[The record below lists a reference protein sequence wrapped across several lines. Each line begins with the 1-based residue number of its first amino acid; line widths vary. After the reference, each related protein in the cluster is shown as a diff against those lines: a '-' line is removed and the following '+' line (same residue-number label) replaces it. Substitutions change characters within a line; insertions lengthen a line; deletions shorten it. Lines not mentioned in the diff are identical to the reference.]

1 MTAARDLRTL
11 LRRLPFYLVVA
22 LIVVYALTPF
32 VWAIS
37 TSLKSES
44 ELFGAA
50 RLIPRDPSFR
60 NYVNV
65 LSSAS
70 FMRSLGNSVLV
81 AGGSAL
87 SALTAGSLA
96 AYALGRLR
104 FRGKTAMLYAVLAMT
119 MFPQIA
125 VLSGLYVNVRELGL
139 YGTQLALI
147 FAYPLFT
154 LPFSTWVLTSFFRGL
169 PREIEEAAVV
179 DGATTAQIFLRI
191 LLPLTVPALV
201 TTGLLTFIV
210 SWNEYLFAL
219 SFTITNP
226 GAQTVPVAI
235 AQFAGVVEQQE
246 PIAEIMAAAMIV
258 TLPLVVLVLIF
269 QQRIAA
275 GLTAGSVK
283 G

>member
-1 MTAARDLRTL
+1 MKRRTWDHA
-11 LRRLPFYLVVA
+11 LRRAPFYLVVA
-22 LIVVYALTPF
+22 LIAAYALLPF

-37 TSLKSES
+37 TSLKSEN
-44 ELFGAA
+44 ELFGPAM
-50 RLIPRDPSFR
+50 LLPSDPTLR
-60 NYVNV
+60 HYVNV
-65 LSSAS
+65 LTSGA
-70 FMRSLGNSVLV
+70 FMRSLANSVLV
-81 AGGSAL
+81 AGGGVL
-87 SALTAGSLA
+87 VALTAGSFA

-104 FRGKTAMLYAVLAMT
+104 FRGKSAMLYAVLAMT
-119 MFPQIA
+119 MFPQIS
-125 VLSGLYVNVRELGL
+125 VLSGLYANVRDLGI
-139 YGTQLALI
+139 YGTQAALI
-147 FAYPLFT
+147 FSYPLFT
-154 LPFSTWVLTSFFRGL
+154 LPFAAWVLTTFFRGL

-179 DGATTAQIFLRI
+179 DGATTAQIFGRI

-226 GAQTVPVAI
+226 NAQTVPVAI
-235 AQFAGVVEQQE
+235 AQFTGVVEQQE

-258 TLPLVVLVLIF
+258 TLPLVILVLLF

>member
-1 MTAARDLRTL
+1 VNAQPWARFV
-11 LRRLPFYLVVA
+11 RRLPFYLVVL
-22 LIVVYALTPF
+22 LIAAYALLPF

-37 TSLKSES
+37 TSLKTER
-44 ELFGAA
+44 ELFEAA
-50 RLIPRDPSFR
+50 RLIPREPTFR
-60 NYVNV
+60 HYVNV
-65 LSSAS
+65 LGSTA
-70 FMRSLGNSVLV
+70 FMRSLSNSVLV

-87 SALTAGSLA
+87 VALVAGSFA

-104 FRGKTAMLYAVLAMT
+104 FQGKQAMLYAVLAMT
-119 MFPQIA
+119 MFPQIS
-125 VLSGLYVNVRELGL
+125 VLSGLYLNVRELGI
-139 YGTQLALI
+139 YGTQAALI
-147 FAYPLFT
+147 YTYPLFT
-154 LPFSTWVLTSFFRGL
+154 LPFAAWVLTTFFRGL

-179 DGATTAQIFLRI
+179 DGASTGQIFVRI

-226 GAQTVPVAI
+226 RAQTVPVAI
-235 AQFAGVVEQQE
+235 AQFAGVVEMQE

-258 TLPLVVLVLIF
+258 TLPLVVLVLVF

>member
-1 MTAARDLRTL
+1 MNAAAWSRL

-50 RLIPRDPSFR
+50 RLIPRNPSLK

-70 FMRSLGNSVLV
+70 FVRSLGNSVIV
-81 AGGSAL
+81 AGGASL
-87 SALTAGSLA
+87 TALTAGSLA

-139 YGTQLALI
+139 YGTQAALL

-179 DGATTAQIFLRI
+179 DGATTAQIFARI

-258 TLPLVVLVLIF
+258 TLPLVLLVLVF

>member
-1 MTAARDLRTL
+1 MNAAAWNRL

-50 RLIPRDPSFR
+50 RLIPRNPSLK

-70 FMRSLGNSVLV
+70 FVRSLGNSVIV
-81 AGGSAL
+81 AGGASL
-87 SALTAGSLA
+87 TALTAGSLA

-139 YGTQLALI
+139 YGTQAALL

-179 DGATTAQIFLRI
+179 DGATTAQIFARI

-258 TLPLVVLVLIF
+258 TLPLVLLVLVF

>member
-1 MTAARDLRTL
+1 VSGSGWKAS

-32 VWAIS
+32 IWALS
-37 TSLKSES
+37 TSFKTEDD
-44 ELFGAA
+44 LFGAA
-50 RLIPRDPSFR
+50 RLFPSEPTTK
-60 NYVNV
+60 NYAYV
-65 LSSAS
+65 LGDDGFMSS
-70 FMRSLGNSVLV
+70 LLNSVIV
-81 AGGSAL
+81 AGGSSL
-87 SALTAGSLA
+87 TALTAGSLA

-104 FRGKTAMLYAVLAMT
+104 FRGKTPMLYAVLAMT
-119 MFPQIA
+119 MFPQISI
-125 VLSGLYVNVRELGL
+125 LSGLYLTVRELDI
-139 YGTQLALI
+139 YGTQAAML

-169 PREIEEAAVV
+169 PREIEEAAIV
-179 DGATTAQIFLRI
+179 DGATTAQILARI

-210 SWNEYLFAL
+210 SWNEYLLAR
-219 SFTITNP
+219 SFTVTNP
-226 GAQTVPVAI
+226 SAQTVPVAM
-235 AQFAGVVEQQE
+235 AQFAGIVEQQE

-258 TLPLVVLVLIF
+258 TLPLVVLVLVF

>member
-1 MTAARDLRTL
+1 MTRRALPRT

-37 TSLKSES
+37 TSLKGES
-44 ELFGAA
+44 ELFGPA
-50 RLIPRDPSFR
+50 RLIPQSPSLT

-65 LSSAS
+65 LSSAP

-81 AGGSAL
+81 AGGGAL
-87 SALTAGSLA
+87 IALTAGSLA

-139 YGTQLALI
+139 YGTQAALL

-154 LPFSTWVLTSFFRGL
+154 LPFAAWVLTSFFRGL

-179 DGATTAQIFLRI
+179 DGATTAQIFVRI

-226 GAQTVPVAI
+226 SAQTVPVAI

-258 TLPLVVLVLIF
+258 TLPLVLLVLVF

>member
-1 MTAARDLRTL
+1 MTRRDWTRTL
-11 LRRLPFYLVVA
+11 GRLPFYLVVA
-22 LIVVYALTPF
+22 VIVVYALTPF

-37 TSLKSES
+37 TSLKGES

-50 RLIPRDPSFR
+50 RLIPRDPSLK

-65 LSSAS
+65 LSSAP
-70 FMRSLGNSVLV
+70 FLRSLGNSVIV

-87 SALTAGSLA
+87 TALTAGSLA

-139 YGTQLALI
+139 YGTQAALL

-154 LPFSTWVLTSFFRGL
+154 LPFATWVLTSFFRGL

-179 DGATTAQIFLRI
+179 DGATTAQIFVRI

-226 GAQTVPVAI
+226 SAQTVPVAI

-258 TLPLVVLVLIF
+258 TLPLVLLVLVF

>member
-1 MTAARDLRTL
+1 MTGSGWQAS

-32 VWAIS
+32 IWALS
-37 TSLKSES
+37 TSFKTEDD
-44 ELFGAA
+44 LFGAA
-50 RLIPRDPSFR
+50 RLFPRDPTTK
-60 NYVNV
+60 NYAYV
-65 LSSAS
+65 LGDAGFMSS
-70 FMRSLGNSVLV
+70 LLNSVIV
-81 AGGSAL
+81 AGGSSL
-87 SALTAGSLA
+87 TALTAGSLA

-104 FRGKTAMLYAVLAMT
+104 FRGKTPMLYAVLAMT
-119 MFPQIA
+119 MFPQISI
-125 VLSGLYVNVRELGL
+125 LSGLYLTVRELNI
-139 YGTQLALI
+139 YGTQAAML

-169 PREIEEAAVV
+169 PREIEEAAIV
-179 DGATTAQIFLRI
+179 DGATTAQILARI

-210 SWNEYLFAL
+210 SWNEYLLAR
-219 SFTITNP
+219 SFTVTNP
-226 GAQTVPVAI
+226 SAQTVPVAM
-235 AQFAGVVEQQE
+235 AQFAGIVEQQE

-258 TLPLVVLVLIF
+258 TLPLVVLVLVF

>member
-1 MTAARDLRTL
+1 MTRRDWTRTL
-11 LRRLPFYLVVA
+11 GRLPFYLVVA
-22 LIVVYALTPF
+22 VIVVYALTPF

-37 TSLKSES
+37 TSLKGES

-50 RLIPRDPSFR
+50 RLIPRDPSLK

-65 LSSAS
+65 LSSAP

-87 SALTAGSLA
+87 TALTAGSLA

-139 YGTQLALI
+139 YGTQAALL

-154 LPFSTWVLTSFFRGL
+154 LPFATWVLTSFFRGL

-179 DGATTAQIFLRI
+179 DGATTAQIFARI

-226 GAQTVPVAI
+226 SAQTVPVAI

-258 TLPLVVLVLIF
+258 TLPLVLLVLLF

>member
-1 MTAARDLRTL
+1 MKRARWARHAAI
-11 LRRLPFYLVVA
+11 YLVVA
-22 LIVVYALTPF
+22 IIGAYALIPF

-37 TSLKSES
+37 TSFKSEA
-44 ELFGAA
+44 ELFGPA
-50 RLIPRDPSFR
+50 RLIPQSPTLKNYRHLLDHPTFLFSLR
-60 NYVNV
+60 N
-65 LSSAS
+65 SAT
-70 FMRSLGNSVLV
+70 V
-81 AGGSAL
+81 AGGAAL
-87 SALTAGSLA
+87 LALTAGSLA

-104 FRGKTAMLYAVLAMT
+104 FRGRSAMLYAVLAMT
-119 MFPQIA
+119 MFPQIS
-125 VLSGLYVNVRELGL
+125 VLSGLYVNVRDLGL
-139 YGTQLALI
+139 YGSQFALL

-154 LPFSTWVLTSFFRGL
+154 LPFATWVLTSFFRGL

-179 DGATTAQIFLRI
+179 DGASTAQIFLRI

-226 GAQTVPVAI
+226 SAQTVPVAI
-235 AQFAGVVEQQE
+235 AQFTGVVEQQQ
-246 PIAEIMAAAMIV
+246 PVAEIMAAAITV
-258 TLPLVVLVLIF
+258 TLPLVLLVLVF

>member
-1 MTAARDLRTL
+1 MSGSGWNAT

-32 VWAIS
+32 IWALS
-37 TSLKSES
+37 TSFKTEND
-44 ELFGAA
+44 LFGPA
-50 RLIPRDPSFR
+50 RLLPRDPTLK
-60 NYVNV
+60 NYVYV
-65 LSSAS
+65 LGNAGFMSSLS
-70 FMRSLGNSVLV
+70 NSVLV
-81 AGGSAL
+81 AGGSSL
-87 SALTAGSLA
+87 TALTAGSLA

-104 FRGKTAMLYAVLAMT
+104 FRGKAAMLYAVLAMT
-119 MFPQIA
+119 MFPQISI
-125 VLSGLYVNVRELGL
+125 LSGLYLTVRELNI
-139 YGTQLALI
+139 YGTQAAML

-169 PREIEEAAVV
+169 PREIEEAAIV
-179 DGATTAQIFLRI
+179 DGATTAQILARI

-210 SWNEYLFAL
+210 SWNEYLLAR

-226 GAQTVPVAI
+226 SAQTVPVAM
-235 AQFAGVVEQQE
+235 AQFSGIVEQQE
-246 PIAEIMAAAMIV
+246 PIAEVMAAAMIV
-258 TLPLVVLVLIF
+258 TLPLVVLVLVF

>member
-1 MTAARDLRTL
+1 VSRPRWSRL
-11 LRRLPFYLVVA
+11 LRRAPFYLVVA
-22 LIVVYALTPF
+22 IIAVYALTPF

-37 TSLKSES
+37 TSLKGEA
-44 ELFGAA
+44 ELFGPA
-50 RLIPRDPSFR
+50 RLIPRDPSLT

-65 LSSAS
+65 LGSAS
-70 FMRSLGNSVLV
+70 FMRSLANSAFV
-81 AGGSAL
+81 AAGSAL
-87 SALTAGSLA
+87 TALAAGSLA

-104 FRGKTAMLYAVLAMT
+104 FRGKAAMLYAVLAMT

-125 VLSGLYVNVRELGL
+125 VLSGLYANVRELGL
-139 YGTQLALI
+139 FGSQFALL

-154 LPFSTWVLTSFFRGL
+154 LPFATWVLTSFFRGL

-179 DGATTAQIFLRI
+179 DGATTAQIFARI

-226 GAQTVPVAI
+226 NAQTVPVAI
-235 AQFAGVVEQQE
+235 AQFAGIVEQQE
-246 PIAEIMAAAMIV
+246 PIAEIMAAAMVV
-258 TLPLVVLVLIF
+258 TLPLVLLVLIF

>member
-1 MTAARDLRTL
+1 MSSSGWKAP

-32 VWAIS
+32 IWALS
-37 TSLKSES
+37 TSFKTEND
-44 ELFGAA
+44 LFGPA
-50 RLIPRDPSFR
+50 RLFPRDPTLK
-60 NYVNV
+60 NYAYV
-65 LSSAS
+65 LGDKGFMSSLS
-70 FMRSLGNSVLV
+70 NSVLV
-81 AGGSAL
+81 AGGSSL
-87 SALTAGSLA
+87 TALTAGSLA

-104 FRGKTAMLYAVLAMT
+104 FRGKAAMLYAVLAMT
-119 MFPQIA
+119 MFPQISI
-125 VLSGLYVNVRELGL
+125 LSGLYLTVRELNI
-139 YGTQLALI
+139 YGTQAAML

-154 LPFSTWVLTSFFRGL
+154 LPFSAWVLTSFFRGL
-169 PREIEEAAVV
+169 PREIEEAAIV
-179 DGATTAQIFLRI
+179 DGATTAQILARI

-210 SWNEYLFAL
+210 SWNEYLLAR

-226 GAQTVPVAI
+226 GAQTVPVAM
-235 AQFAGVVEQQE
+235 AQFAGIVEQQE

-258 TLPLVVLVLIF
+258 TLPLVILVLVF
-269 QQRIAA
+269 QRRIAA